1 MNKASFIGRLVRDP
15 ELKTTTS
22 GKSVCK
28 FSIAVKRNYKDSNGE
43 YQSDFIDCVAWGV
56 IGETI
61 AKYAHKGNLLGVSG
75 RMESRKYEDRD
86 GNNRSV
92 LELIVEDKD
101 LLSPKSDNSA
111 SEGGGHK
118 HQEEPPVPEMD
129 DDLPF

>member
-1 MNKASFIGRLVRDP
+1 MNKAQYIGRLTRDP
-15 ELKTTTS
+15 ELRSTQS
-22 GKSVCK
+22 GKSVCS
-28 FSIAVKRNYKDSNGE
+28 FSLAVKRNYKDSNGE
-43 YQSDFIDCVAWGV
+43 YQLDFIDCVAWGV

-61 AKYAHKGNLLGVSG
+61 AKYAHKGNMLGVSG

-101 LLSPKSDNSA
+101 LLSPKSDNSTN
-111 SEGGGHK
+111 EGGGHK
-118 HQEEPPVPEMD
+118 HQEEPPVPVDD